1 MDEFNLWSDQ
11 ITNAYITFLVSLMS
25 KIITILTIIV
35 PKKTAVGGI
44 HDQQERPPREVE
56 TKDPEKTIV
65 CVDFKNL
72 LL

>member
-1 MDEFNLWSDQ
+1 
-11 ITNAYITFLVSLMS
+11 MS
-25 KIITILTIIV
+25 RIITMLTIIV

-44 HDQQERPPREVE
+44 YDQEEILPRAVQ